1 MNQSAATDLQ
11 KLGRDAAQDVAGVD
25 TVEEVEV
32 VSGEDSTDR
41 PVYKFYFL
49 IEKAPAKQRAGLL
62 RTRLVQRLRDELA
75 ARGDTHYPIIHIL
88 SRTDWEK
95 RAVA

>member
-49 IEKAPAKQRAGLL
+49 IEKTSIRS
-62 RTRLVQRLRDELA
+62 RDAFLHRRDPLA
-75 ARGDTHYPIIHIL
+75 HPLPEPVTIVLETLALD
-88 SRTDWEK
+88 K
-95 RAVA
+95 AV